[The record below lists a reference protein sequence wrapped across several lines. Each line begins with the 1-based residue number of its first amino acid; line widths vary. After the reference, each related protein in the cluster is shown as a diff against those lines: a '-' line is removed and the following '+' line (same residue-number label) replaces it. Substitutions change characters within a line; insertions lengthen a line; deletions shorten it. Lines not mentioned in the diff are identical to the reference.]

1 MLIGVAMKDKYF
13 NIRLYFTIFF
23 TLAVFGEVSAQ
34 FDTVVFVRRAWHW
47 DQSVIYLGD
56 QNNDGYDDFVLV
68 EQDSADGQIKSGG
81 YAHFFFGG
89 NPLSSTPAFSIRHPA
104 GAYSITACD
113 VNRDNYRDLII
124 GQKKW
129 HETNHWYKVYF
140 GGPAFDTLPEM
151 TFQFPDTTGE
161 TIYLLGRE
169 WPADIN
175 GDGWE
180 ELIICQHYFT
190 IPPDNGDQTGTLY
203 FFETSATTPLQQ
215 YHTYTPPIEIDRYGM
230 QWSLRSFSFTDIDG
244 DGRADPSFVI
254 GGAAIPGSARRYL
267 YGDITY
273 SFNEYSDIKNAFAS
287 YSSSIFSVP
296 DMNGDGRADIITKNA
311 LEDIYPFYF
320 GAVMFN
326 GSKPVNTI
334 AAEGFNTQ
342 ANGWSS
348 LFSPGDVNGDSY
360 NDVVFHTY
368 HTDARLYLGGNPVPD
383 EKARIYS
390 PLDPDVFSLNFGG
403 RIGDVTGDG
412 ADDICIMENAYY
424 DSDYPMGNTFIIKGT
439 RKPTS
444 IESEY
449 STNLTSE
456 VGVFASPNPF
466 NKNIKI
472 NYIQPSDGVIRI
484 EVFDIMG
491 KEIYSKSNY
500 KTRGEHNED
509 INFGAL
515 NISSGTYMIR
525 VSSEEQK
532 GVTTKTVKVIY
543 LK

>member
-1 MLIGVAMKDKYF
+1 
-13 NIRLYFTIFF
+13 
-23 TLAVFGEVSAQ
+23 
-34 FDTVVFVRRAWHW
+34 
-47 DQSVIYLGD
+47 
-56 QNNDGYDDFVLV
+56 
-68 EQDSADGQIKSGG
+68 
-81 YAHFFFGG
+81 
-89 NPLSSTPAFSIRHPA
+89 
-104 GAYSITACD
+104 
-113 VNRDNYRDLII
+113 
-124 GQKKW
+124 
-129 HETNHWYKVYF
+129 
-140 GGPAFDTLPEM
+140 
-151 TFQFPDTTGE
+151 
-161 TIYLLGRE
+161 
-169 WPADIN
+169 
-175 GDGWE
+175 
-180 ELIICQHYFT
+180 
-190 IPPDNGDQTGTLY
+190 
-203 FFETSATTPLQQ
+203 
-215 YHTYTPPIEIDRYGM
+215 
-230 QWSLRSFSFTDIDG
+230 
-244 DGRADPSFVI
+244 VI

-267 YGDITY
+267 YGDNTY

-532 GVTTKTVKVIY
+532 GVTTKTVIVIY